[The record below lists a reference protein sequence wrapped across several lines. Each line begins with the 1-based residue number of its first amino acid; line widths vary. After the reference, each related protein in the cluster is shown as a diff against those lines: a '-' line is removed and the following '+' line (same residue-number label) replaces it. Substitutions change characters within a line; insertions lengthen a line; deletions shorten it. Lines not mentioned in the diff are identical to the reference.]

1 MASPSGTLYIGMTN
15 DLSRRVI
22 EHQRGL
28 VEGFTKEYNC
38 IKLVYCEYYQWA
50 TEAIGR
56 EKQLKRWRRDK
67 KVGLIEKIN
76 PTWKDLSKEW
86 C

>member
-1 MASPSGTLYIGMTN
+1 MASPSGTLYVGMTN
-15 DLSRRVI
+15 DLPRRVI

-38 IKLVYCEYYQWA
+38 TKLVYCEYYQWVM
-50 TEAIGR
+50 EAIGR

-67 KVGLIEKIN
+67 KVSLIEQRN

-86 C
+86 W